1 MIQTEIPV
9 PEVPQNIPSGT
20 EAFQELKGLSFD
32 DAISKIANTLVE
44 FSFKLLIA
52 ILIFY
57 LGRFIIRKIYKTTL
71 NIMTSRKMDASLT
84 TFVLSLCLMWFYKS
98 FVL

>member
-57 LGRFIIRKIYKTTL
+57 LGRFIIRKIYKTIFT
-71 NIMTSRKMDASLT
+71 NDNTKVVSDASIFLDVIM
-84 TFVLSLCLMWFYKS
+84 FKVVL
-98 FVL
+98 

>member
-1 MIQTEIPV
+1 MIQTEFPMPEIPTD
-9 PEVPQNIPSGT
+9 IPTGT
-20 EAFQELKGLSFD
+20 EAFKELKGLSFD
-32 DAISKIANTLVE
+32 DAIAKIANTIVE

-71 NIMTSRKMDASLT
+71 NVMT
-84 TFVLSLCLMWFYKS
+84 
-98 FVL
+98 